1 VSSAGI
7 RVVDLAAAFDGFA
20 EHWSPR
26 IAGGVNDCQVR
37 LAKLLGECVRHR
49 HDAED
54 ELFLVI
60 KGRLRMRFR
69 GRDDAVVG
77 PGQFLVVPR
86 GVEHLPVAEEEVHV
100 ILVEPRSTL
109 HTGDV
114 VSDRTVREFARI

>member
-1 VSSAGI
+1 M
-7 RVVDLAAAFDGFA
+7 VDLAAAFDGFA

-26 IAGGVNDCQVR
+26 IAGDVNDCQVR
-37 LAKLLGECVRHR
+37 LAKLLGEFVWHR

-54 ELFLVI
+54 ELFLVV

-69 GRDDAVVG
+69 DRDDAVVA

-86 GVEHLPVAEEEVHV
+86 GVEHLPVAEEEEEEVHV
-100 ILVEPRSTL
+100 VLVEPRSTL

-114 VSDRTVREFARI
+114 VSNRTVREFARI